1 MVRRLKNPAYEQSLS
16 SQYWSY
22 FLEIQQDLKGV
33 FTFL

>member
-22 FLEIQQDLKGV
+22 LLEFQQDLKV
-33 FTFL
+33 AFTYL